1 MKEDS
6 ENIVVVKFGGSSVA
20 DSDKISHAASLVAKK
35 TKEGKKVIVVISA
48 IGKTT
53 DQLVKLTNGSS
64 FTGSPKHM
72 DEVLAM
78 GERTSCRVFNLA
90 LSSHNL
96 KSDFLDIDDADWPI
110 ITDNT
115 HGSANIILE
124 KTRKNIKETISKK
137 FKELD
142 ILIVPGFIGKSN
154 EGETTTIGRGGSDA
168 TAYVI
173 ADSLGVKEVIL
184 VSDVEGIMTADPK
197 VIKNPELIDKIHV
210 DKLVGLADSGVKFMH
225 KRALAY
231 KPDDVSVKLISNT
244 SESLDVKG
252 TIIIGS
258 MSDLEVDIISKNE
271 AGSITIVGQGI
282 TEKPKTL
289 SDILRVLHD
298 LEIPLYGMSAD
309 HGSIVMYLEEK
320 GINKAMENLHS
331 IVIKSEETLAIARRN
346 GLSVLRINGIGLQ
359 ETPGSI
365 SRAATILRK
374 NGINIFGQYTVMSQI
389 FLLVEYGTEKK
400 AKELIEKELGGEVNG
415 QN

>member
-1 MKEDS
+1 MKEDPK
-6 ENIVVVKFGGSSVA
+6 NIVVVKFGGSSVA
-20 DSDKISHAASLVAKK
+20 DSDKISHAAHLVAKK
-35 TKEGKKVIVVISA
+35 TKEGKKVVVVISA

-53 DQLVKLTNGSS
+53 DHLVKLANGN
-64 FTGSPKHM
+64 FTASPKQM

-78 GERTSCRVFNLA
+78 GERTSCRIFNAA

-96 KSDFLDIDDADWPI
+96 KSDFLDIDYSDWPI
-110 ITDNT
+110 ITDDI
-115 HGSANIILE
+115 HGSANIILDITKKKARE
-124 KTRKNIKETISKK
+124 AISKRLGG
-137 FKELD
+137 LD
-142 ILIVPGFIGKSN
+142 ILIIPGFIGKSN

-197 VIKNPELIDKIHV
+197 IIKNPELIDEIHV

-252 TIIIGS
+252 TIITGS
-258 MSDLEVDIISKNE
+258 MSDLEVDIISKGE
-271 AGSITIVGQGI
+271 AGSITIVGEGI

-298 LEIPLYGMSAD
+298 LGVPLYGMSAD
-309 HGSIVMYLEEK
+309 HGSIVMYLEQK
-320 GINKAMENLHS
+320 GIDRAMEQLHS
-331 IVIKSEETLAIARRN
+331 IVIKSNETLAIARRS

-389 FLLVEYGTEKK
+389 FLLVGYGTEKK
-400 AKELIEKELGGEVNG
+400 AKELVERELGDANG